1 MHHRLDKLDSR
12 QVAAWRAMSPAQ
24 RLDLTFKAYQ
34 FALDAVRTTE
44 KQRRAGGTGLAR
56 HATDAGG
63 SEAGQVKAM
72 EQVIQWGEL
81 DLDLVRRRARAVGVL
96 EQFERLL
103 AAAWE
108 ESEE

>member
-44 KQRRAGGTGLAR
+44 KQRHPDLSPEELAWR
-56 HATDAGG
+56 VT
-63 SEAGQVKAM
+63 
-72 EQVIQWGEL
+72 
-81 DLDLVRRRARAVGVL
+81 RRMQRDNKLGR
-96 EQFERLL
+96 
-103 AAAWE
+103 
-108 ESEE
+108 